1 MFKHRL
7 IAISLVG
14 LLYAAPAVVAQN
26 NATDPQAPAAGAPAD
41 RGPGHRHM
49 DPQRRSQM
57 LGRKLN
63 LSSDQQAKVQDI
75 LQSAHSDME
84 KVRSDSSLA
93 AADRRAKMMDIH
105 KSSSDQIRALLTP
118 DQQKKW
124 DAMQARQ
131 EERMERRHGHD
142 HPPAGAPATP
152 EQK

>member
-84 KVRSDSSLA
+84 RVRSDSL
-93 AADRRAKMMDIH
+93 
-105 KSSSDQIRALLTP
+105 P
-118 DQQKKW
+118 
-124 DAMQARQ
+124 ARQ